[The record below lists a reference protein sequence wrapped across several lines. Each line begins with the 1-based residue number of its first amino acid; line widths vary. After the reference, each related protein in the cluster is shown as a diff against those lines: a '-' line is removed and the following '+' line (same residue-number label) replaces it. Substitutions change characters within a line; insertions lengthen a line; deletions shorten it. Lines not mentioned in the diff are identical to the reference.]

1 MQFIQKPLP
10 PECYSKYTLEPEGG
24 LAHFISGIDAHKI
37 SLANPDPF
45 DVDLCINIL
54 KYYKFSAHVLMDR
67 AGILYQLMPF
77 NRRAWHAGES
87 LLNGR
92 EKCND
97 WCLSVEII
105 STGQPYKGQPAYTEA
120 QVLSTVRLFSYWKQN
135 HPKITDETISGHDT
149 VRRNA
154 IVAGIKT
161 SKGKTPDIKYD
172 PGPNFPW
179 LRIREAIK

>member
-10 PECYSKYTLEPEGG
+10 QECYSKHILIPEGAI
-24 LAHFISGIDAHKI
+24 AHFISGTGADRIG
-37 SLANPDPF
+37 LANPDPF

-54 KYYKFSAHVLMDR
+54 KFYKFSAHVLIARD
-67 AGILYQLMPF
+67 GTPYQLVPF
-77 NRRAWHAGES
+77 DRRAWHAGES
-87 LLNGR
+87 LLAGR
-92 EKCND
+92 PSCND
-97 WCLSVEII
+97 WCLSAEII
-105 STGQPYKGQPAYTEA
+105 STGEPYKGQPAYTEA
-120 QVLSTVRLFSYWKQN
+120 QILTTVRLFNYWKQN

-154 IVAGIKT
+154 IAAGIKT
-161 SKGKTPDIKYD
+161 SKGKTPDIKRD